1 MNSLLKNLFISFIGI
16 FLLISI
22 LLLVILWN
30 FSNNIPDYKFLKN
43 YKPPVSS
50 KVYAGDG
57 NLVADFS
64 KEKRIFVPYRSIPK
78 NVINAF
84 LSAEDKNFF
93 SHPGVDAKGVLR
105 ATINNF
111 KNIMTS
117 KRLEGASTITQQVAK
132 NFLLTNEVSLNRKL
146 KEAILAF
153 RIERALTKER
163 ILELYL
169 NQIYLGSGAYGVAA
183 ASLEYFDKS
192 IKELDYAEA
201 ALLALDDAGLDIG
214 NMEAFYCGNLGQAN
228 AMVGQRI
235 LQEIGQTGIPVVN
248 CSNACATGATAFR
261 EAWTSI
267 KAGLYDVVLAV
278 GVEQMGTGLL
288 GGAGGGVGIPKE
300 GLLGSGTM
308 PAVFAE
314 AGMEHARQYGTTFEQ
329 FAKISVKNHHH
340 STMNPKARYQ
350 IETPLD
356 EVMNAEMIS
365 YPNTKLMCSVN
376 VDGAA
381 AAVLVSEKKAKELG
395 MQRAVRIKASVM
407 TSDPYQE
414 RDLVMPDVNSC
425 TRKAAAEAYEMAG
438 LNSEDIDLVEL
449 HDCFATAEMLHYENL
464 GLCGD
469 GEAGRL
475 IDEGEVELGGR
486 IPVNVSGGLLS
497 KGHPLGAT
505 GIANIYE
512 VCTHLRGEA
521 GARQVENA
529 KIGMTHVIGLGSA
542 CGIHILEKV

>member
-1 MNSLLKNLFISFIGI
+1 MS
-16 FLLISI
+16 
-22 LLLVILWN
+22 
-30 FSNNIPDYKFLKN
+30 D
-43 YKPPVSS
+43 
-50 KVYAGDG
+50 VYV
-57 NLVADFS
+57 L
-64 KEKRIFVPYRSIPK
+64 
-78 NVINAF
+78 
-84 LSAEDKNFF
+84 
-93 SHPGVDAKGVLR
+93 GVDMIKFGRFPDRTVPD
-105 ATINNF
+105 
-111 KNIMTS
+111 
-117 KRLEGASTITQQVAK
+117 
-132 NFLLTNEVSLNRKL
+132 
-146 KEAILAF
+146 
-153 RIERALTKER
+153 
-163 ILELYL
+163 
-169 NQIYLGSGAYGVAA
+169 LG
-183 ASLEYFDKS
+183 
-192 IKELDYAEA
+192 AEA
-201 ALLALDDAGLDIG
+201 ALLALDDAGLTIE

-288 GGAGGGVGIPKE
+288 GGAGGGKGIPKE

-314 AGMEHARQYGTTFEQ
+314 AGMEHSRQYGTTFEQ

-356 EVMNAEMIS
+356 DVMNAEMIS

-395 MQRAVRIKASVM
+395 MGRSVRVKASVL

-425 TRKAAAEAYEMAG
+425 TRKAAKEAYEMAG
-438 LNSEDIDLVEL
+438 LGAEDIDLVEL

-464 GLCGD
+464 GLCKD

-486 IPVNVSGGLLS
+486 VPVNVSGGLLS

-521 GARQVENA
+521 GERQVEGA
-529 KIGMTHVIGLGSA
+529 KIGLTHVIGLGSA
-542 CGIHILEKV
+542 CGIHILEKA

>member
-1 MNSLLKNLFISFIGI
+1 MS
-16 FLLISI
+16 
-22 LLLVILWN
+22 
-30 FSNNIPDYKFLKN
+30 D
-43 YKPPVSS
+43 
-50 KVYAGDG
+50 VYV
-57 NLVADFS
+57 L
-64 KEKRIFVPYRSIPK
+64 
-78 NVINAF
+78 
-84 LSAEDKNFF
+84 
-93 SHPGVDAKGVLR
+93 GVDMIKFGRFPDRTVPD
-105 ATINNF
+105 
-111 KNIMTS
+111 
-117 KRLEGASTITQQVAK
+117 
-132 NFLLTNEVSLNRKL
+132 
-146 KEAILAF
+146 
-153 RIERALTKER
+153 
-163 ILELYL
+163 
-169 NQIYLGSGAYGVAA
+169 LG
-183 ASLEYFDKS
+183 
-192 IKELDYAEA
+192 AEA
-201 ALLALDDAGLDIG
+201 ALLALDDAGLTIDK
-214 NMEAFYCGNLGQAN
+214 MEAFYCGNLGQAN

-235 LQEIGQTGIPVVN
+235 LQEIGQTGMPVVN

-288 GGAGGGVGIPKE
+288 GGSGGGTGIPKE

-314 AGMEHARQYGTTFEQ
+314 AGMEHSRQYGTTFEQ

-395 MQRAVRIKASVM
+395 MSRSVRVKASVL

-425 TRKAAAEAYEMAG
+425 TRKAAKEAYEMAG
-438 LNSEDIDLVEL
+438 LGADDIDLVEL

-464 GLCGD
+464 GLCKD

-486 IPVNVSGGLLS
+486 VPVNVSGGLLS

-521 GARQVENA
+521 GERQVEGA
-529 KIGMTHVIGLGSA
+529 KVGLTHVIGLGSA
-542 CGIHILEKV
+542 CGIHILEKA